1 MKIYTLIVLF
11 GIMNIPQQYNDRRVI
26 VITATENNS
35 EVKNQI
41 ESLKKNEKELL
52 ERRLAIFTQ
61 INGELNPVFNTSEQ
75 SEKFLKKNSKNY
87 KEASTPKIQL
97 IGLDKNIKETFT
109 SFVKPQQIF
118 EIVDTMPLRQAEI
131 RND

>member
-61 INGELNPVFNTSEQ
+61 INGELSPVFNTSEQ
-75 SEKFLKKNSKNY
+75 SEKFLKKNS
-87 KEASTPKIQL
+87 
-97 IGLDKNIKETFT
+97 
-109 SFVKPQQIF
+109 
-118 EIVDTMPLRQAEI
+118 
-131 RND
+131 

>member
-1 MKIYTLIVLF
+1 MKFYTLIVLF

-87 KEASTPKIQL
+87 KEASTPKIHL
-97 IGLDKNIKETFT
+97 IGLDKSIKETFT